1 MHQWVVDLKHSV
13 PDEQTEKQKSL
24 GSLSLQQSFI
34 RCEIHRSHEQ
44 TGIWRCL
51 NGETDQSKYREVL
64 NYDSGSLIC
73 QRFSREVRCLPE
85 RRASPSTV
93 GWCRLLGFFQNVCQL
108 SEFPVLKTPRWQAA
122 AEWQQTV
129 KHVAT
134 SGRDQRKLQH
144 CFGKLSHWSNATLVT
159 LIAVIMCQFS
169 CIWTFLTRRLLPGR
183 M

>member
-24 GSLSLQQSFI
+24 VSLSLQQSFI

-51 NGETDQSKYREVL
+51 NGVTDQSKYREVL

-73 QRFSREVRCLPE
+73 QRFRREVCCLPE

-93 GWCRLLGFFQNVCQL
+93 GWCRLSVFSKMFANYQ
-108 SEFPVLKTPRWQAA
+108 FPVLKTPRWQAA

-129 KHVAT
+129 KHVVT
-134 SGRDQRKLQH
+134 SGRDQR
-144 CFGKLSHWSNATLVT
+144 KLSHWSNATLVT